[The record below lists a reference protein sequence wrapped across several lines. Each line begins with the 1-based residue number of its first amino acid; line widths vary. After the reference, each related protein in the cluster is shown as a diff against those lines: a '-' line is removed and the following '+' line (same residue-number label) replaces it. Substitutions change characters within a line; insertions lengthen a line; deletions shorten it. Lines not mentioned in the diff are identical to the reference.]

1 MAKQEG
7 LFKQFWGKHC
17 HVTEVLSWES
27 PHGDLKR
34 GAKFTRKST
43 NFNISM
49 TGTDI
54 SGLLDLNDTIDVRDD
69 NGTYICTF
77 TGREVLCSF
86 FKFSDGSPFIAAAH
100 QLGPLSN
107 VHIVHPNIP
116 EGETLA
122 TSFQKQPAVFIKH
135 HLLDQ
140 KVDEEFIRKFL
151 DTFVDAQFIHDI
163 QNCKWDSKTQ
173 TLLTKEEQE
182 QDFQVTNLEAQAWY
196 QDVIKQYEQVKDK
209 EMRSKNYA
217 AQEALFDLDEE
228 MSTKTMHEKNDKK
241 ATMTGKEEVEVED
254 VSSDDEAE
262 EVEWTKVRSG
272 RRKGPTPN
280 SSVEVQSDGDESD
293 EEQSDDEDSSDD
305 DSSTASAAG
314 HLNDQAGKAG

>member
-1 MAKQEG
+1 
-7 LFKQFWGKHC
+7 
-17 HVTEVLSWES
+17 
-27 PHGDLKR
+27 
-34 GAKFTRKST
+34 
-43 NFNISM
+43 M

-77 TGREVLCSF
+77 TGKEVLCSF

-262 EVEWTKVRSG
+262 EVEWTEVRTAGARAPRPIQVLKYSLTEM
-272 RRKGPTPN
+272 RVTR
-280 SSVEVQSDGDESD
+280 SSLMTKIHQTMTAPLLVLQVTSMIRLERQDSCRPSPLFFYGMG
-293 EEQSDDEDSSDD
+293 EQICR
-305 DSSTASAAG
+305 
-314 HLNDQAGKAG
+314 Q